1 MLLLHYTDSGFSGK
15 LDDFCRN
22 ARTTPEFRDE
32 VARILQAI
40 EQNGDEAIID
50 FTNKFDGV
58 QFSPD
63 QFKVD
68 VEEIKK
74 AAGSLGRSQSRAI
87 KIAIHC
93 VEDFYQRT
101 LPVSWKG
108 KNPHGATV
116 GEKYYP
122 LERVGIYVPGGNAP
136 PLVST
141 VVMTAALARLAKVPQ
156 IAVFTPPGPRGSI
169 NPGLLAALHYCGVKE
184 VYRIGGIQA
193 IGAMAFGTATVPAV
207 HKIFGPG
214 NAYVTEAKRQVFGIA
229 GVDLLPGPS
238 EVMVIADANA
248 KSAFVAADLLAQAEH
263 GLGGRIFLVAT
274 DDDIL
279 TKVEKEMSRQVADLS
294 RAPTIRSVLKTGFL
308 AIRVEDLDQAALLVD
323 KIAPEHLE
331 LQFEKRLLNSFIKKI
346 RHAGAIFVGSHSPV
360 VLGDFTAGPS
370 HTLPTGGTGR
380 FFSGLSVTDFFR
392 RSSFV
397 HYGPRSLALARPVV
411 EAFSKLEQLDAH
423 GRSLQIRFEK

>member
-1 MLLLHYTDSGFSGK
+1 MRLLRYTDPGFAEDLAVYCQNTRG
-15 LDDFCRN
+15 
-22 ARTTPEFRDE
+22 TPEFRAE
-32 VARILQAI
+32 VARILQAV
-40 EQNGDEAIID
+40 ERKGDEAIVE
-50 FTNKFDGV
+50 FTSQFDGV
-58 QFSPD
+58 QLSPE

-68 VEEIKK
+68 PEEIKN
-74 AAGSLGRSQSRAI
+74 AARSLGKSNSRAV

-93 VEDFYQRT
+93 VEDFHKRS

-116 GEKYYP
+116 GEQFYP
-122 LERVGIYVPGGNAP
+122 LERVGLYVPGGNV

-141 VVMTAALARLAKVPQ
+141 VIMTAVLARLAKVPE
-156 IAVFTPPGPRGSI
+156 IAVFTPPGPQGAV
-169 NPGLLAALHYCGVKE
+169 NPGLLAALHFCGIKE
-184 VYRIGGIQA
+184 VYRLGGVQA
-193 IGAMAFGTATVPAV
+193 IGAMAFGSATIRPVN
-207 HKIFGPG
+207 KIFGPG

-238 EVMVIADANA
+238 EIMVIADASA
-248 KSAFVAADLLAQAEH
+248 KPAFVAADLLAQAEH

-274 DDDIL
+274 NDEIVA
-279 TKVEKEMSRQVADLS
+279 KVNEEMNRQVADLS
-294 RAPTIRSVLKTGFL
+294 RAPLIQSVLNTDFL
-308 AIRVEDLDQAALLVD
+308 VIRVDDLDQAAVLVD
-323 KIAPEHLE
+323 KIAPEHLG
-331 LQFEKRLLNSFIKKI
+331 LQFESRLINGFIKKI
-346 RHAGAIFVGSHSPV
+346 RHAGAIFVGGHSPV

-392 RSSFV
+392 RSSLI

-411 EAFSKLEQLDAH
+411 ETFSRLEQLDAH

>member
-1 MLLLHYTDSGFSGK
+1 MLLLRYTDSGFSEK
-15 LDDFCRN
+15 LDGFCRN
-22 ARTTPEFRDE
+22 ARATPEFRDE

-40 EQNGDEAIID
+40 EQNGDEAIIE

-58 QFSPD
+58 QLSPD

-68 VEEIKK
+68 VGEIKK
-74 AAGSLGRSQSRAI
+74 AAGSLGKTLSRAV

-93 VEDFYQRT
+93 VEDFHQRS
-101 LPVSWKG
+101 LPVSWKD

-116 GEKYYP
+116 GEQFYP
-122 LERVGIYVPGGNAP
+122 IERVGLYVPGGNV

-141 VVMTAALARLAKVPQ
+141 VVMTAALARLAKVPE
-156 IAVFTPPGPRGSI
+156 IAVFTPPGPQGSV
-169 NPGLLAALHYCGVKE
+169 NPGLLAALHFCGVEE

-207 HKIFGPG
+207 NKIFGPG

-238 EVMVIADANA
+238 EVMVIADASG
-248 KSAFVAADLLAQAEH
+248 KPAFVAADLLAQAEH

-274 DDDIL
+274 DDEII
-279 TKVEKEMSRQVADLS
+279 TEVEKEMRRQVTELT
-294 RAPTIRSVLKTGFL
+294 RAPLIRSVLKTGFL
-308 AIRVEDLDQAALLVD
+308 AIRVDDLNQAARLVD
-323 KIAPEHLE
+323 KLAPEHLE
-331 LQFEKRLLNSFIKKI
+331 LQFEKRMLNGFIKKI
-346 RHAGAIFVGSHSPV
+346 RHAGAIFVGRHSPV

-392 RSSFV
+392 RSSLV
-397 HYGPRSLALARPVV
+397 QYGPKSLALARPVV
-411 EAFSKLEQLDAH
+411 EAFSQLEQLDAH